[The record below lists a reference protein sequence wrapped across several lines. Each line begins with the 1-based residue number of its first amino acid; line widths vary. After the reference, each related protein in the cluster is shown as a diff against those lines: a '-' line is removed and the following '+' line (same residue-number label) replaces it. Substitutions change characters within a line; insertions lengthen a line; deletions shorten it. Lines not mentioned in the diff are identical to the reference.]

1 MEGLRGFHRLVMAL
15 METVRAWLPWDS
27 VRGVPVRRP
36 RGRFHGGVRVM
47 FLGLFKLAGDEDD
60 ADVIQNEA
68 DLREEDVYKPGRIGD
83 VMF

>member
-1 MEGLRGFHRLVMAL
+1 
-15 METVRAWLPWDS
+15 
-27 VRGVPVRRP
+27 
-36 RGRFHGGVRVM
+36 M